1 MSVIGNLNIKILIMD
16 REHFYGTVTEA
27 IRSFRNKGYTLDF
40 NLDENCIICAQGK
53 FENEDFE
60 IDAFYRYE
68 GDTDPAD
75 AAMVYAISSKDGH
88 KGILVTGYGV
98 TDDTK
103 SEMLIKKLSFNRN

>member
-1 MSVIGNLNIKILIMD
+1 MD
-16 REHFYGTVTEA
+16 REHFYGTVVDA
-27 IRSFRNKGYTLDF
+27 ISSFRKLGYTLDF

-53 FENEDFE
+53 FEDEEFE

-75 AAMVYAISSKDGH
+75 SAMVYAISSNAGH

-98 TDDTK
+98 YDDPK
-103 SEMLIKKLSFNRN
+103 SEILIRKLPFNRR